1 MLIHITTVP
10 ETLGFLRGQIGY
22 MQARGLAVHA
32 VSSPGDCLDEAASR
46 EQITVHAVAMSRRIA
61 PLADLLALS
70 QLFRLF
76 RRLRPAIVHAHTPKA
91 GLLGVAAARLAG
103 VPVVLYGMRG
113 LPFVT
118 ATGLKRQI
126 LCWSET
132 VACRLAHRIITN
144 SLANRRCALAQ
155 GFCRPGKIHVLG
167 GGSSNGVDAAGRFN
181 PAGLPPGAREATRT
195 WCRVPPGCKVLGYVG
210 RLVRDKGIKELEEAW
225 RQVRAVFPDLYLLLV
240 GRVEPQD
247 PVPPE
252 VLARLAA
259 DPRVRFAGPVQDPA
273 PYYAAMDVLALPS
286 YREGFPNTPL
296 EAAAMRVPVIA
307 TTADGGAEAVV
318 HGVTG
323 LLVPPRDAAALGEA
337 IRRLLLDHNLR
348 QRMGAA
354 GRDRVLKDF
363 RPEVIW
369 QALFEIYAELLGS
382 PGCQTFTGRPA
393 RAL

>member
-1 MLIHITTVP
+1 LILLHITTVP

-22 MQARGLAVHA
+22 LQARGFEVHA
-32 VSSPGDCLDEAASR
+32 VSSPGECLDEAARR
-46 EQITVHAVAMSRRIA
+46 EHMVVHAVRMSRRID
-61 PLADLLALS
+61 PVADLGALW
-70 QLFRLF
+70 QIFRLC
-76 RRLRPAIVHAHTPKA
+76 RRLRPAVVHAHTPKG
-91 GLLGVAAARLAG
+91 GLLGVAGARLAG

-126 LCWSET
+126 LRGSET

-144 SLANRRCALAQ
+144 SRANRQRSLGE
-155 GFCRPGKIHVLG
+155 GFCRPEKIRVLG

-181 PAGLPPGAREATRT
+181 PAGLPAGARAATRDR
-195 WCRVPPGCKVLGYVG
+195 CRIPSGSLVLGYVG
-210 RLVRDKGIKELEEAW
+210 RIVRDKGIKELEDAW
-225 RQVRAVFPDLYLLLV
+225 QQVREAFPNLYLLLV
-240 GRVEPQD
+240 GQVEPQD
-247 PVPPE
+247 PVPAE

-259 DPRVRFAGPVQDPA
+259 DPRVRLAGPVKDPA

-296 EAAAMRVPVIA
+296 EAAAMQLPVIT
-307 TTADGGAEAVV
+307 TTADGCAEAVV
-318 HGVTG
+318 HEVTG
-323 LLVPPRDAAALGEA
+323 LLVPPRDGPALSEA
-337 IRRLLLDHNLR
+337 SRRLLLDKNLR

-369 QALFEIYAELLGS
+369 QALLETYAEFIRANRRL
-382 PGCQTFTGRPA
+382 A
-393 RAL
+393 RTRELSR